1 MLLPLLQL
9 TIYHLLKL
17 FDHQNDPAVV
27 SGKKN
32 VVSENYDEIVF
43 TDPTN
48 TMYHL
53 LTNPKPMVPAI
64 RHEPGMDCKSYGS
77 NFSLLGHRDVVLLS

>member
-1 MLLPLLQL
+1 M
-9 TIYHLLKL
+9 
-17 FDHQNDPAVV
+17 V

-32 VVSENYDEIVF
+32 VVSEHYDEIVF

-53 LTNPKPMVPAI
+53 LTNPKTMVPAI
-64 RHEPGMDCKSYGS
+64 RHEPGMDCEHSI
-77 NFSLLGHRDVVLLS
+77 

>member
-1 MLLPLLQL
+1 M
-9 TIYHLLKL
+9 
-17 FDHQNDPAVV
+17 V

-64 RHEPGMDCKSYGS
+64 RHEPGMDCESDFELSGRVQYSTEPEGCGFGITEFRARVL
-77 NFSLLGHRDVVLLS
+77 NTGVASLG